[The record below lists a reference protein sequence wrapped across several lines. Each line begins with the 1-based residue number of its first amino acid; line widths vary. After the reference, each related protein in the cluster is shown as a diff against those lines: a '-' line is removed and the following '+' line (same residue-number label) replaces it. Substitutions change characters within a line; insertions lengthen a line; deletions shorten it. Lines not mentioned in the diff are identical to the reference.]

1 LTLLYRDWEQVV
13 QKTIKN
19 FNYIQDEI
27 DNGLTIIWRE
37 NSNRGIGK
45 MCQMVERK

>member
-1 LTLLYRDWEQVV
+1 LYRDGEQVA
-13 QKTIKN
+13 KKIINN

-37 NSNRGIGK
+37 NSNNIGK
-45 MCQMVERK
+45 MCQMIERK